1 MAQSRWDPFAGL
13 ASLQREI
20 NRLVEDFVEGGVPWG
35 QDIRTQKPAV
45 EVTDTPEAL
54 IVRVQVPGISKDDL
68 HLTVTPETLT
78 IRGEGRAA
86 EAGQNVFQREFR
98 YGPFSRTVPLPV
110 TVQAEQASAQ
120 LKDGILTVT
129 LPKSTQAQ
137 GRDIPIE
144 T

>member
-20 NRLVEDFVEGGVPWG
+20 NRLVEDFVEGGAPWG
-35 QDIRTQKPAV
+35 QDRSTQKPAV

-78 IRGEGRAA
+78 IRGEVRAA

-129 LPKSTQAQ
+129 LPKSAQAQ
-137 GRDIPIE
+137 GRDIPIQ